1 MRIDAICHDAAAPF
15 HPPDAVVRGDE
26 LTFFVE
32 VNPGQR
38 HRRNRQQDEQACG
51 ETNLRFPIHG
61 RIDVL
66 VRKSLLALKHV
77 PCQRRYGIG
86 RIKSHVRKR
95 LDLIIELAEALIYAF
110 WKESTGFGK
119 LLFKR
124 NLGFEIAPLTFKKR
138 GELTLPSTKAT
149 EAISE

>member
-1 MRIDAICHDAAAPF
+1 MGYESIEVTPVTPRIGANVAGVTLAKP
-15 HPPDAVVRGDE
+15 
-26 LTFFVE
+26 LS
-32 VNPGQR
+32 
-38 HRRNRQQDEQACG
+38 NRQQDEQACG

-124 NLGFEIAPLTFKKR
+124 NLGLEIAPLTFKKR
-138 GELTLPSTKAT
+138 GELMLPSTKAT